1 MIEYA
6 PSAIYPS
13 PLCKAIECLSLAVT
27 DCIIRALEAPS
38 NGMELT
44 EDLVRHFRV
53 DQARV
58 RGDRVASPSWGAYDE
73 TVRYEVAVRTTGRRR
88 FRDGQRRCDDGALF
102 GLK

>member
-13 PLCKAIECLSLAVT
+13 PWCKAIECLSLAVT

-38 NGMELT
+38 NGMALT
-44 EDLVRHFRV
+44 EDLVRHFQV

-58 RGDRVASPSWGAYDE
+58 RGHRIASPGQGA
-73 TVRYEVAVRTTGRRR
+73 
-88 FRDGQRRCDDGALF
+88 
-102 GLK
+102 